1 METFIDCLANKS
13 PPWAAYLAFMSY
25 RLIALDKQNG
35 MRPVGVR
42 ETWGRLFTKILIKV
56 TGPEA
61 TMACKDNQLCAGP
74 KVGIDGAVHEVQA
87 IWDEKLTTEDWGF
100 LIVDA
105 KTRSTVSTES
115 ELCGKSVTHLH

>member
-1 METFIDCLANKS
+1 
-13 PPWAAYLAFMSY
+13 MSG
-25 RLIALDKQNG
+25 RLIALEKQ
-35 MRPVGVR
+35 PGVCPDGFR
-42 ETWGRLFTKILIKV
+42 ESWIRLFAKILLKV

-105 KTRSTVSTES
+105 KNTFN
-115 ELCGKSVTHLH
+115 

>member
-1 METFIDCLANKS
+1 MD
-13 PPWAAYLAFMSY
+13 YLAFMSG
-25 RLIALDKQNG
+25 RLIALDKQLVAH
-35 MRPVGVR
+35 PVGVR
-42 ETWGRLFTKILIKV
+42 ETWRRLFGKIVLKL

-61 TMACKDNQLCAGP
+61 TMVCNYYQMCDGLNA
-74 KVGIDGAVHEVQA
+74 GIDGTVHGIQY